1 MVTGEHSKR
10 IVSKAHQRPVTLR
23 AQLQPKA
30 ARILLVDDS
39 AMVRRSLRELLEA
52 NVGWRVCDEAS
63 DGSEAVAKFDED
75 LFDVIVLD
83 FQMPGM
89 SGLEAARQIM
99 QRYPRTRIL
108 MVTLHY
114 SPQLVKEAWN
124 VGIKGVCAKADS
136 KCVIEAVATILAHT
150 ST

>member
-1 MVTGEHSKR
+1 M
-10 IVSKAHQRPVTLR
+10 TLR
-23 AQLQPKA
+23 AQLQPEE

-39 AMVRRSLRELLEA
+39 ALVRRSLRELLEA
-52 NVGWRVCDEAS
+52 NIGWKVCDEAS
-63 DGSEAVAKFDED
+63 DGHEAVAKFDEE

-114 SPQLVKEAWN
+114 SAQLLKEARN
-124 VGIKGVCAKADS
+124 VGIKGVCPKADS
-136 KCVIEAVATILAHT
+136 KCVIEAVATILAN
-150 ST
+150 SLYFRNQAAG

>member
-1 MVTGEHSKR
+1 
-10 IVSKAHQRPVTLR
+10 VTLR
-23 AQLQPKA
+23 AQLQPEV

-39 AMVRRSLRELLEA
+39 ALVRRSLRELLEA
-52 NVGWRVCDEAS
+52 NIGWKVCDEAS
-63 DGSEAVAKFDED
+63 DGHEAVAKFDEE

-114 SPQLVKEAWN
+114 SAQLLKEARS
-124 VGIKGVCAKADS
+124 VGIKGVCPKADS
-136 KCVIEAVATILAHT
+136 KCVIEAVSTILAN
-150 ST
+150 SLYFRNQAAG